1 MNTHPDKWAYHEE
14 YAHYAEQFNPVN
26 YDRQARRRRKPR
38 HDPHEGL
45 SHAEIVEELADT
57 AGLESGFNT
66 TYQLG
71 RYEEGWLLQSL
82 RPFFDQQLIEDVM
95 AMVKGGKEA
104 SVYRC
109 AATPA
114 TGVQWLAAKVY
125 RPRIFRQLRNDKAYR
140 QGRAVLDTDGKE
152 VEPHE
157 ARTMR
162 ALEKKSN
169 FGQQVAHTSW
179 LMHEYTAMKTLH
191 AAGAAVPRPL
201 AAGDNAIL
209 MGYLG
214 DAQLAAPTLNGIS
227 LEVDEAAPL
236 FKKVLDNVELM
247 LQHNLIHG
255 DLSAYNI
262 LYWQGDVTLIDF
274 PQIVDSRANPDAYDI
289 LERDITRVCEYF
301 AGQGVRCDAA
311 RIFRTLWR
319 RYLEPDPEL
328 LAADLSRLEIG
339 E

>member
-1 MNTHPDKWAYHEE
+1 MNSHPDKWAYHEE

-26 YDRQARRRRKPR
+26 HDRQARRQRKPR
-38 HDPHEGL
+38 PDPHPER
-45 SHAEIVEELADT
+45 SHEEIVADLADT

-66 TYQLG
+66 TYQPG

-82 RPFFDQQLIEDVM
+82 RPFFDQQLIEDVT
-95 AMVKGGKEA
+95 AVIKGGKEA
-104 SVYRC
+104 NVYRC
-109 AATPA
+109 GATRA
-114 TGVQWLAAKVY
+114 TGERWLAAKVY
-125 RPRIFRQLRNDKAYR
+125 RPRMFRHLRNDKTYR
-140 QGRAVLDTDGKE
+140 QGRAVLDVDGKE

-179 LMHEYTAMKTLH
+179 LMHEYTTLKALY
-191 AAGAAVPRPL
+191 AAGATVPRPL

-209 MGYLG
+209 MSYLG
-214 DAQLAAPTLNGIS
+214 DEQLAAPTLNGVT
-227 LEVDEAAPL
+227 LPLDEAAPL
-236 FKKVLDNVELM
+236 FKKVLENVELM

-262 LYWQGDVTLIDF
+262 LYWQGDITLIDF
-274 PQIVDSRANPDAYDI
+274 PQVVDSRTNPDAYEI
-289 LERDITRVCEYF
+289 LERDITRICDYF
-301 AGQGVRCDAA
+301 ATQDVRCDPS
-311 RIFRTLWR
+311 RIFQTLWR

-328 LAADLSRLEIG
+328 VAADLSRLEIG
-339 E
+339 D

>member
-1 MNTHPDKWAYHEE
+1 MNSHPDKWAYHEE
-14 YAHYAEQFNPVN
+14 YAHYAEQFDPMN
-26 YDRQARRRRKPR
+26 YDRQARRQRKPR
-38 HDPHEGL
+38 HDPNQGPSRE
-45 SHAEIVEELADT
+45 EIVEELADT

-66 TYQLG
+66 TYQPG

-95 AMVKGGKEA
+95 AVVKGGKEA

-109 AATPA
+109 AGTQAS
-114 TGVQWLAAKVY
+114 GEQWLAAKVY
-125 RPRIFRQLRNDKAYR
+125 RPRFFRNLRNDKVYR
-140 QGRAVLDTDGKE
+140 QGRAVLDVDGKE

-179 LMHEYTAMKTLH
+179 LMHEYTTLKTLH
-191 AAGAAVPRPL
+191 AAGADVPRPL
-201 AAGDNAIL
+201 AASDNAIL
-209 MGYLG
+209 MSYVGG
-214 DAQLAAPTLNGIS
+214 KQMAAPTLNGVS
-227 LEVDEAAPL
+227 LELDEAAPL
-236 FKKVLDNVELM
+236 FKKVLQNVALM
-247 LQHNLIHG
+247 LEQDLIHG

-274 PQIVDSRANPDAYDI
+274 PQVVDSKGNPDAYEI

-301 AGQGVRCDAA
+301 AGQGVRCDAQQV
-311 RIFRTLWR
+311 FQTLWR

-328 LAADLSRLEIG
+328 VAADLSRMEIG
-339 E
+339 D